1 MQGDLHELGLGQ
13 GAPGLVGSGCV
24 PVGEPACCSARAHL
38 GHIRDILGTYLGH
51 ICDSGYV
58 PVGEPA
64 CCSARAHL
72 GHIRTY

>member
-38 GHIRDILGTYLGH
+38 GHIRDILRHIRDIFGTYL
-51 ICDSGYV
+51 
-58 PVGEPA
+58 
-64 CCSARAHL
+64 
-72 GHIRTY
+72 